1 MDKNEYLA
9 KRKALEDEYLAKL
22 KILRKEAGF

>member
-1 MDKNEYLA
+1 MYDNEYLA
-9 KRKALEDEYLAKL
+9 KWKAIDNEYQAKR